1 MPLYRY
7 QAYAATGSLETGTL
21 EAASAR
27 DAARALAERGLLP
40 FETVLVDR
48 PPSRRTRLASL
59 QLGLPTLGDYADIM
73 RELGVLVQA
82 GLPLD
87 HALSVV
93 TDQASRPSV
102 QKLIQELHRTV
113 TGGALLS
120 AALEEHAITAPAYV
134 APLVRAGEAR
144 GSLGPTLA
152 ELARFLR
159 ARVEVDAR
167 VRSALTYPLVLA
179 ATAVAAVLVIMMFLV
194 PALLPLFT
202 ESGIEPPF
210 TLYALHAASLF
221 VASAWPAL
229 LAMVLGVGFGVRSLL
244 RHPEAGRALSALVLR
259 LPVVG
264 SISRA
269 TNVAI
274 LGRTLGTLLRHGV
287 ALVPA
292 LTMTAAALPNRLFA
306 AALYRAAEGVRE
318 GRRLGPLL
326 NEALVVPRIAVR
338 FITIGEEASKLDD
351 MLLHLGDVAETD
363 AQRAVERAMTLLTP
377 ALTITIG
384 LFVGGLILSVMN
396 AILSVNQ
403 LALRP

>member
-1 MPLYRY
+1 M
-7 QAYAATGSLETGTL
+7 
-21 EAASAR
+21 AR
-27 DAARALAERGLLP
+27 
-40 FETVLVDR
+40 
-48 PPSRRTRLASL
+48 
-59 QLGLPTLGDYADIM
+59 TLGNGAW
-73 RELGVLVQA
+73 RWVRGA
-82 GLPLD
+82 LPL
-87 HALSVV
+87 
-93 TDQASRPSV
+93 
-102 QKLIQELHRTV
+102 
-113 TGGALLS
+113 
-120 AALEEHAITAPAYV
+120 AP
-134 APLVRAGEAR
+134 
-144 GSLGPTLA
+144 
-152 ELARFLR
+152 
-159 ARVEVDAR
+159 
-167 VRSALTYPLVLA
+167 
-179 ATAVAAVLVIMMFLV
+179 
-194 PALLPLFT
+194 
-202 ESGIEPPF
+202 
-210 TLYALHAASLF
+210 
-221 VASAWPAL
+221 
-229 LAMVLGVGFGVRSLL
+229 
-244 RHPEAGRALSALVLR
+244 GRALSAHVLR